1 MPNIDL
7 KLLGIVSVL
16 QKTRSVSKTAKRLG
30 LSQSTVSMTLAKLRD
45 HFHDPLFVRTS
56 SGMEATP
63 YGAEIIGHL
72 KRAEEILQSVL
83 EHHATFLPISADRIF
98 HIHSTDIA
106 QVTLLPKLM
115 RRFQRVAP
123 LLRVELTRMSNNT
136 PRLLESGEADLA
148 VGFIMPMGGG
158 FCRQR
163 LFKDRFICA
172 VRGDHPRVRDELT
185 LEQFQSETHLE
196 IATSGTGH
204 GIVGKILEQK
214 NIRRRIG
221 LTVPSFLGITSIVT
235 TMDFLAVIPA
245 QLGLHLASVADI
257 KMFELPVEIPAY
269 FITQH
274 WHERYSNDCA
284 SKWLRSIMADL
295 FLEHTGNLAAPARA
309 KIAAV
314 SPMVAPEKQHSEIGP
329 GTANG
334 A

>member
-16 QKTRSVSKTAKRLG
+16 QKTRSVSKAAKRLG

-56 SGMEATP
+56 TGMETTP

-72 KRAEEILQSVL
+72 KRAEDILQSVL
-83 EHHATFLPISADRIF
+83 EHHATFLPMSADRIF
-98 HIHSTDIA
+98 YIHSTDIA

-115 RRFQRVAP
+115 RRFQQVAP
-123 LLRVELTRMSNNT
+123 LLRVKLRRMSENT

-172 VRGDHPRVRDELT
+172 VRGDHPRVRGELT

-204 GIVGKILEQK
+204 GIVGKTLETK
-214 NIRRRIG
+214 NIKRRIG
-221 LTVPSFLGITSIVT
+221 LTVPSFLGITSIIAA
-235 TMDFLAVIPA
+235 MDFLAVIPA
-245 QLGLHLASVADI
+245 QLGQHLASFANI
-257 KMFELPVEIPAY
+257 KILELPFEIPAY

-274 WHERYSNDCA
+274 WHERYSNDRA
-284 SKWLRSIMADL
+284 NKWLRGIMADL
-295 FLEHTGNLAAPARA
+295 FLEHTGNPASPARA
-309 KIAAV
+309 QVAV
-314 SPMVAPEKQHSEIGP
+314 GFPD
-329 GTANG
+329 G
-334 A
+334 AGEATL